1 MYNHCLGY
9 QQKYDK
15 QLLIRN
21 IIRKIEILGYRE
33 LFPLKIIFIIPLR
46 FAVKEIV
53 NRKART
59 RRNTELANKSAAR
72 RLTMAELD
80 DLMSQLEDLACV
92 IKDANQLEV
101 CLRASMYWFLC
112 K

>member
-1 MYNHCLGY
+1 MINTFR
-9 QQKYDK
+9 
-15 QLLIRN
+15 I
-21 IIRKIEILGYRE
+21 IEILSNRE
-33 LFPLKIIFIIPLR
+33 LFTTEDHIHYSITL
-46 FAVKEIV
+46 AVKEIV

-92 IKDANQLEV
+92 IKDAKQLEV
-101 CLRASMYWFLC
+101 CLRTSIYWLLLVIDGPH
-112 K
+112 

>member
-21 IIRKIEILGYRE
+21 IIRKIEILGNRE
-33 LFPLKIIFIIPLR
+33 LFPLKIILIIPLR

-92 IKDANQLEV
+92 IKDAKHLEV
-101 CLRASMYWFLC
+101 CL
-112 K
+112 